1 MKPFRAIR
9 KHTPPLLI
17 LGAAFFFASILPAA
31 AAIQQKAVSN
41 NAAADYSSG
50 AHSVISVDPVGGP
63 REVQNDLQPTISDL
77 GLSSF
82 GRHFY
87 VIERFFGDNVAKY
100 DIAEPATPIWQY
112 STMDENDA
120 VASSNPHSLVFVSA
134 AKAYLLRHNDSK
146 GWIVN
151 PGADTQAGFKTGVLD
166 LSAYND
172 QDDFGPEMTSGV
184 VVGDRLFVVMQ
195 RFNQNDS
202 WKPNTGYV
210 AVYDTATD
218 TEIDTGKGGEFKGV
232 PLPVKSPGAIEYSP
246 DTGLIYVQGAGR
258 YEGFDGRPA
267 EFTGGIATIDP
278 ATYETALLVDDGD
291 ADNHPYGNI
300 SGMTIL
306 SARKGYFVG
315 YAGWGDNTLY
325 EFNPAT
331 GEVVGEVNDYLK
343 GKSIAGM
350 EAGATGDKNGLLW
363 VTNATDAEIVIVDPA
378 DNSIDEKIGT
388 NLNPQKV
395 VFVTYGKPDQD
406 DNENGVADTQE
417 IQGDVDLDGDGE
429 TDEITETYKFFN
441 NYNNT
446 AQIAMAAGDNVDQII
461 EVVSID
467 ATTAMADL
475 DSDTPTDL
483 PFGLLDFS
491 LEVPPGSQASVTVYL
506 PSTSVRNWYKY
517 SERAGAWEDYTVRTA
532 FSVMD
537 DGRVA
542 ATLTFQDGGFG
553 DDDGEANGIIV
564 DPSGPGYKKLDDD
577 VVDDEDDSGG
587 GGGGGDCFIGA
598 AQFPGTEAGLL
609 IVLAACL
616 GLLACL
622 TRGKRA

>member
-120 VASSNPHSLVFVSA
+120 VASSNPHSLVFVSP

-172 QDDFGPEMTSGV
+172 QDEFGPEMTSGV

-195 RFNQNDS
+195 RLNQNDS

-218 TEIDTGKGGEFKGV
+218 TEIDTGKGGDLKGV

-246 DTGLIYVQGAGR
+246 DTGLIYVQGVGR
-258 YEGFDGRPA
+258 YEGFGPA

-278 ATYETALLVDDGD
+278 ATYDTALLVDDGD

-306 SARKGYFVG
+306 SAQKGYFVG
-315 YAGWGDNTLY
+315 YAGWGDKTLY

-350 EAGATGDKNGLLW
+350 EAGSNGDKNGLLW

-406 DNENGVADTQE
+406 D
-417 IQGDVDLDGDGE
+417 
-429 TDEITETYKFFN
+429 
-441 NYNNT
+441 
-446 AQIAMAAGDNVDQII
+446 
-461 EVVSID
+461 
-467 ATTAMADL
+467 
-475 DSDTPTDL
+475 
-483 PFGLLDFS
+483 
-491 LEVPPGSQASVTVYL
+491 
-506 PSTSVRNWYKY
+506 
-517 SERAGAWEDYTVRTA
+517 
-532 FSVMD
+532 
-537 DGRVA
+537 
-542 ATLTFQDGGFG
+542 
-553 DDDGEANGIIV
+553 
-564 DPSGPGYKKLDDD
+564 
-577 VVDDEDDSGG
+577 EDDSDGG
-587 GGGGGDCFIGA
+587 GGGGGGCFIGA
-598 AQFPGTEAGLL
+598 ARFPGTEAGLL

-616 GLLACL
+616 GLAACL
-622 TRGKRA
+622 TRGKRE